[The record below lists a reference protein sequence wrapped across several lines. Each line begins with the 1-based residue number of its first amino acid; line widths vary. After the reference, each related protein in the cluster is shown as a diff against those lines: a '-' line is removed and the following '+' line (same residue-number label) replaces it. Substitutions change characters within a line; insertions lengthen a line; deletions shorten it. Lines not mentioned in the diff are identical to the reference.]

1 MNERIEI
8 DARVHH
14 GRPVIRGTRV
24 PVSVVLAAI
33 AGGDP
38 LEQVAPDYGVTIEDV
53 RACVDFAREEIDASA
68 YESAGPS
75 R

>member
-1 MNERIEI
+1 MNDRIDI
-8 DARVHH
+8 NPRVHH
-14 GRPVIRGTRV
+14 GRPIIRGTRV

-38 LEQVAPDYGVTIEDV
+38 LEQVASDYDVTIEDV
-53 RACVDFAREEIDASA
+53 RACVDFAREEIDASI
-68 YESAGPS
+68 YQPAGPT